1 MPSVLLLHRLPPS
14 KATLSLWSLLGRY
27 QVSIK
32 GFRILCPICS
42 YVLPTFNTEDCE
54 CCSSQDKTSPCT
66 SKGNIARTRMRRC
79 VVLWPQPPLLLQRR
93 RLQTRNQRELLFG
106 YRILNLNHRSKKC
119 DPEACELPWCYCSP
133 TGSEIPG
140 GLQVEYIMIG
150 GIDDRIIEH
159 KQVFIF

>member
-32 GFRILCPICS
+32 GFRILRPYCVHIYWPR
-42 YVLPTFNTEDCE
+42 TEDCE
-54 CCSSQDKTSPCT
+54 SCWSQDKTSHCT

-79 VVLWPQPPLLLQRR
+79 VVLWPQPPLLLLPR

-106 YRILNLNHRSKKC
+106 HSSLNLNHRSKKC